1 MQELARPTRRRFL
14 ASSGALMVAFAWR
27 PPRAFAADAPELP
40 GSLKAQPLLDGW
52 IRIDADGGITVF
64 TGKAELGQ
72 GIKTAL
78 IQVAAEELR
87 VAPGRIAL
95 VSADTEV
102 TPDEGYTAGSHSMQD
117 SGTAIRHAA
126 AQVRNILVARASER
140 LGVPPRQLTL
150 DDGEIRADAAR
161 SVAYAELVAGPVLH
175 VPAQAQDAV
184 REAATRTVVGK
195 SMRRVDIPAKLS
207 GGTAYV
213 QDLRFDGMVH
223 GRVLRPPSPAA

>member
-14 ASSGALMVAFAWR
+14 ASSGALVVAFAWR

-40 GSLKAQPLLDGW
+40 GSLKAQPLLD
-52 IRIDADGGITVF
+52 
-64 TGKAELGQ
+64 
-72 GIKTAL
+72 
-78 IQVAAEELR
+78 
-87 VAPGRIAL
+87 
-95 VSADTEV
+95 
-102 TPDEGYTAGSHSMQD
+102 
-117 SGTAIRHAA
+117 
-126 AQVRNILVARASER
+126 
-140 LGVPPRQLTL
+140 
-150 DDGEIRADAAR
+150 DGEIRADAAR
-161 SVAYAELVAGPVLH
+161 SVAYAELVAGPMLH

-223 GRVLRPPSPAA
+223 GRVLRPPSPA